1 MNTDELDELVA
12 EVATKGMIGMQLAMA
27 DGSPK
32 HHKKVLKE
40 ARELIEL
47 YCHKQVIE
55 ELEIILNGGFDGTY
69 AGYGKATEGYVTN
82 RIAEL
87 RETL

>member
-1 MNTDELDELVA
+1 MTNTDELDDLVA
-12 EVATKGMIGMQLAMA
+12 DVVTKGMIGMQLAMA

-55 ELEIILNGGFDGTY
+55 ELELIDEHGGVV
-69 AGYGKATEGYVTN
+69 A
-82 RIAEL
+82 RLAEL
-87 RETL
+87 RKTL